1 MKRAGDDAPD
11 VAGLAADR
19 VRLKILERIRS
30 GELPPGSRLGSERD
44 LAVEYGVSR
53 STLRQALGTL
63 EAAGTVHRVPGRGGG
78 TFVGHGKVERDLS
91 RVVGV
96 PQLLRSQGIVA
107 GTRVV
112 STAVVA
118 ADDNTAE
125 ALQIPTGA
133 YVCDVVRIR
142 LADRSP
148 ISLEH
153 ARLPA
158 DRFPGLLDLPLG
170 GSVYELLEQHYR
182 VQPDEA
188 LERIEVVE
196 ASADEGRI
204 LGVPEGAALLSV
216 TRVTRDRSGIP
227 IEYSHDLFRA
237 DRTRIV
243 VTTPRR
249 ADTGESIRTE
259 GRRVELHSAHTPGS
273 MHTAREQTVGAD
285 GLEPP
290 TAGL

>member
-1 MKRAGDDAPD
+1 MEGDPASGEVGP
-11 VAGLAADR
+11 AADQ
-19 VRLKILERIRS
+19 VRRNLLERIHRGDLKA
-30 GELPPGSRLGSERD
+30 GERLGSERD
-44 LAVEYGVSR
+44 LAVEFGVSR
-53 STLRQALGTL
+53 STLRQALASL
-63 EAAGTVHRVPGRGGG
+63 EAAGAVYRVPGRGGG

-112 STAVVA
+112 RTGVA
-118 ADDNTAE
+118 AVDDDTAA
-125 ALQIPTGA
+125 ALELPAGA
-133 YVCDVVRIR
+133 YVCDIVRIR

-170 GSVYELLEQHYR
+170 GSVYELLDEHYGVR
-182 VQPDEA
+182 PDEA

-196 ASADEGRI
+196 ASADEARI
-204 LGVPEGAALLSV
+204 LGVPNRAPLLAV
-216 TRVTRDRSGIP
+216 TRVTRDDEGVP

-243 VTTPRR
+243 VRTP
-249 ADTGESIRTE
+249 GRTATSE
-259 GRRVELHSAHTPGS
+259 PLQVARPRVEL
-273 MHTAREQTVGAD
+273 QTESSD
-285 GLEPP
+285 
-290 TAGL
+290 